1 MQRSIL
7 WVLIAFMAVSS
18 CNQTVKQ
25 EGDNQEASKTEQIV
39 SATIVELLA
48 TPADYQDK
56 EVAVS
61 GMVTHVC
68 RHGGQKCFIVADDGE
83 TQIRIVPG
91 EDIDEFKIEMEGS
104 IIAFKGIFRILNP
117 EVAAEQVE
125 DHESQE
131 HHAVEQSHSSAEKA
145 EYFVEAVD
153 FKEVSE

>member
-7 WVLIAFMAVSS
+7 LVLIAFMAIS
-18 CNQTVKQ
+18 CNQTAKS
-25 EGDNQEASKTEQIV
+25 ESESPEADKAEKIV
-39 SATIVELLA
+39 SATILELLA
-48 TPADYQDK
+48 SPEEYQDK

-91 EDIDEFKIEMEGS
+91 GDIDEFKVEMEGS
-104 IIAFKGIFRILNP
+104 TIAFKGIFRVLNA
-117 EVAAEQVE
+117 ELAAEHVE
-125 DHESQE
+125 DHESKE
-131 HHAVEQSHSSAEKA
+131 HHVVEQSHSSAEKA

-153 FKEVSE
+153 FKEVTP

>member
-7 WVLIAFMAVSS
+7 WVFIAFLAVS
-18 CNQTVKQ
+18 CNQTAKQ

-91 EDIDEFKIEMEGS
+91 GDIDEFNIEMEGS
-104 IIAFKGIFRILNP
+104 TVAFKGTFKVQTV
-117 EVAAEQVE
+117 EVAAEAVE
-125 DHESQE
+125 DYESKE
-131 HHAVEQSHSSAEKA
+131 HHEVEQSHSSAEKA
-145 EYFVEAVD
+145 EYFVEAVE
-153 FKEVSE
+153 FKEVTQ

>member
-7 WVLIAFMAVSS
+7 WVLIAFLAVS
-18 CNQTVKQ
+18 CNQTAKQ

-48 TPADYQDK
+48 SPADYQDK

-91 EDIDEFKIEMEGS
+91 GDIDEFKIEMEGS
-104 IIAFKGIFRILNP
+104 TVAFKGTFRVQTVEL
-117 EVAAEQVE
+117 AAEAVE
-125 DHESQE
+125 DYNSKE
-131 HHAVEQSHSSAEKA
+131 HHVVEQSHSSAEKA

-153 FKEVSE
+153 FKEVTQ

>member
-7 WVLIAFMAVSS
+7 WVLLAFLAVS
-18 CNQTVKQ
+18 CNQTVKT
-25 EGDNQEASKTEQIV
+25 EGDNQEAVKAEEIV
-39 SATIVELLA
+39 SASIVELLA

-68 RHGGQKCFIVADDGE
+68 RHGGQKCFIVAEDGE

-91 EDIDEFKIEMEGS
+91 GDIDEFNIEMEGS
-104 IIAFKGIFRILNP
+104 TVAFKGVFRVLNA
-117 EVAAEQVE
+117 EVAAEHVE
-125 DHESQE
+125 DHESKE

-145 EYFVEAVD
+145 EYFVEAID
-153 FKEVSE
+153 FKELTL

>member
-18 CNQTVKQ
+18 CKQTVKQ

-48 TPADYQDK
+48 APANYQDK

-91 EDIDEFKIEMEGS
+91 GDIDEFKIEMEGS
-104 IIAFKGIFRILNP
+104 TVAFKGIFRILNA
-117 EVAAEQVE
+117 EVAAEHVE

-131 HHAVEQSHSSAEKA
+131 HHTVEQSHSSAEKA

>member
-1 MQRSIL
+1 MQRSFL
-7 WVLIAFMAVSS
+7 WVLIAFMAVS
-18 CNQTVKQ
+18 CNQTAKQ
-25 EGDNQEASKTEQIV
+25 EGDNPEASKTEQIV

-48 TPADYQDK
+48 TPADFQDK

-91 EDIDEFKIEMEGS
+91 GDIDEFKIDMEGS
-104 IIAFKGIFRILNP
+104 TVAFKGTFRILNP
-117 EVAAEQVE
+117 EVAAEHVE
-125 DHESQE
+125 DHDSKE

>member
-7 WVLIAFMAVSS
+7 WVFIAFMAVS
-18 CNQTVKQ
+18 CNQT
-25 EGDNQEASKTEQIV
+25 AKTEDGNEEATKTEKIV

-68 RHGGQKCFIVADDGE
+68 RHGGQKCFIVAEDGE

-91 EDIDEFKIEMEGS
+91 GDIDEFNIEMEGS
-104 IIAFKGIFRILNP
+104 TIAFKGIFRVLN
-117 EVAAEQVE
+117 AELTEEHVE
-125 DHESQE
+125 DHESKE
-131 HHAVEQSHSSAEKA
+131 HHDVEQSHSSAEKA
-145 EYFVEAVD
+145 EYFVEALEL
-153 FKEVSE
+153 KEVTP